1 MVNKAKA
8 TLFVV
13 LDTSGSMSEMGK
25 LATAANMLAY
35 VCACV
40 RMRQGRLPFDR
51 LNLLLW
57 NDETQV
63 MALDP
68 NEAPPVLTGVGS
80 NSLSGL
86 TEVLERI
93 APDEAGKSRLLLL
106 SDGNFSA
113 DELRGF
119 KNWLIKRKR
128 YDVRTVAVGM
138 DADMAALKAMT
149 PGGRVYAASEIGNV
163 LKRWPLQ
170 EETAK
175 LPRRLSDLSR
185 VAPTERVSEW
195 A

>member
-1 MVNKAKA
+1 MVNNDNV

-35 VCACV
+35 VRACV
-40 RMRQGRLPFDR
+40 RMRQGLFPFDR
-51 LNLLLW
+51 LTLLLW
-57 NDETQV
+57 NDETRV

-68 NEAPPVLTGVGS
+68 DEAPPVLTGVGS
-80 NSLSGL
+80 NSLTGL
-86 TEVLERI
+86 TEMLQRI
-93 APDEAGKSRLLLL
+93 VPDEAGKSRLLLL

-128 YDVRTVAVGM
+128 YDVRAVAVGM
-138 DADMAALKAMT
+138 DADTAALKALT
-149 PGGRVYAASEIGNV
+149 PGGRVYAAAEIGNA

-170 EETAK
+170 EEAAK
-175 LPRRLSDLSR
+175 PPRRLSDLSR
-185 VAPTERVSEW
+185 IAPSERVSEW